1 MGRVSDKAL
10 GFFWPALTA
19 VLIGGQSFQGLEA
32 RGDVISHQDSLSG
45 VLQVVMGLVVR
56 RFHGGVLACAGPAFD
71 VASGPGMVGC
81 GQPMVDALRLAE
93 AITAK
98 LPGGGIARAMSD
110 LAAML
115 GQHRMDGVRD
125 GRDHVP

>member
-1 MGRVSDKAL
+1 
-10 GFFWPALTA
+10 
-19 VLIGGQSFQGLEA
+19 
-32 RGDVISHQDSLSG
+32 
-45 VLQVVMGLVVR
+45 
-56 RFHGGVLACAGPAFD
+56 
-71 VASGPGMVGC
+71 MVGC

-98 LPGGGIARAMSD
+98 LPGGGIARPMSD